1 MNNDRQYPWR
11 MNGVAYTVDFAVNP
25 SIVVDFQARL
35 FFYTLFQGKLPNYF
49 KINYYMGIYL
59 LICHFYKLDL
69 PTSGEWL
76 LKENS

>member
-35 FFYTLFQGKLPNYF
+35 FFTLYF
-49 KINYYMGIYL
+49 KEK
-59 LICHFYKLDL
+59 LI
-69 PTSGEWL
+69 T
-76 LKENS
+76 LK